1 MGKSKK
7 EYQRLIQERQNKLNY
22 LKAKKEFAE
31 YEEKHGRSQLVDGYM
46 FEYFVRKR
54 EEKG

>member
-1 MGKSKK
+1 MGKSKE

-31 YEEKHGRSQLVDGYM
+31 YEKKHGRSQLVDGYM